1 MEFARNWLF
10 RQFKNGDRP
19 GQLLSY
25 LMKKNPIHQNLNTS
39 FVNLAA
45 MVGFLR
51 DLQFVGRIRVELSS
65 YEAEITFCENGLLE
79 AREHDHKEERIS
91 VGDDAL
97 RRILIRSTEP
107 FGHIE
112 VYQEDMTDEF
122 EKIFI
127 DKAISEDARQMI
139 ANNGQAPAR
148 DPRVPRTFRTLSPIT
163 FETANTPASGKAED
177 IAQLQD
183 WRELLAVTEEL
194 LRTIDEALAK
204 GGIDFQAAFQ
214 NACGHIAEDFSFM
227 EPEDELVDYQNGR
240 LTVHG
245 NFGIGRFTAAIGE
258 AIGRILTRLS
268 EEARFGNSF
277 HLTKHRIRVLMQ
289 RRNAEVERF
298 GLGSQ
303 LEKAM
308 RII

>member
-1 MEFARNWLF
+1 
-10 RQFKNGDRP
+10 
-19 GQLLSY
+19 
-25 LMKKNPIHQNLNTS
+25 MKKNPIHQNLNTS

-45 MVGFLR
+45 LVGFLR
-51 DLQFVGRIRVELSS
+51 DLQFVGRVRVELSS
-65 YEAEITFCENGLLE
+65 YEADITFCDDGSLA

-91 VGDDAL
+91 VGGDAL
-97 RRILIRSTEP
+97 QRILIRSTEP

-112 VYQEDMTDEF
+112 VYQEDMSDEF
-122 EKIFI
+122 EKVFI
-127 DKAISEDARQMI
+127 DKAIAEDARQMI
-139 ANNGQAPAR
+139 TNNGQAPAR

-163 FETANTPASGKAED
+163 LETEDTSLLRTAED
-177 IAQLQD
+177 MAPLQD

-194 LRTIDEALAK
+194 LRTVDGSLAK

-227 EPEDELVDYQNGR
+227 EPDDELVDYQNGR
-240 LTVHG
+240 LTVRG
-245 NFGIGRFTAAIGE
+245 NFGIDRFTAAIGE

-277 HLTKHRIRVLMQ
+277 HLTKHRIRVMMQ
-289 RRNAEVERF
+289 RRSAEIERF
-298 GLGSQ
+298 GLGRQ